1 MKNGRLTPS
10 PLLGSPIDSKKKSIN
25 LSRILLY
32 SLSLPIR
39 NSQRNGNRGEFGMG
53 GRGIF
58 SNFFFLFIL
67 HEKFG
72 DGRECRGGGID
83 PPLRGGRKGGLMLEN
98 RGWPLYSLESHPN
111 SEVLL
116 QSPNFLSRSPGRK
129 RKKNCVGWG
138 GEYQKISIA
147 HPSPRLY
154 GRSLRGYSPPIK
166 GLHPPGPLGSGQIR
180 QDEWVQWWRSTRT
193 MQDGSVGN
201 EFQEEANEKK
211 GRKKKKE
218 WKKKRRRKMWRKK
231 KIKEGDKQ

>member
-1 MKNGRLTPS
+1 MGI
-10 PLLGSPIDSKKKSIN
+10 GGN
-25 LSRILLY
+25 LEWEGEEF
-32 SLSLPIR
+32 
-39 NSQRNGNRGEFGMG
+39 SQT
-53 GRGIF
+53 F
-58 SNFFFLFIL
+58 SFFLFCTRNL
-67 HEKFG
+67 EMGESAEGG
-72 DGRECRGGGID
+72 DRP

-98 RGWPLYSLESHPN
+98 RGWPLYSLDSHPN